1 MTTFSE
7 DDKRFMQLALEQAKL
22 ALDAGDFPVG
32 AALVLNGELLGVG
45 RNSLFSSNRTDAHAE
60 HNLLTE
66 KSEEIRNTIRGI
78 TNYSLTLY
86 TTLEPCL
93 MCLGTAILHRVSR
106 IVIACPDP
114 TGGTIAINRNDL
126 GSFYQRVWASFEMG
140 LEWQTSYDMI
150 VEFLKTGKFSFW
162 EQMLVEFEEVKAN
175 LET

>member
-1 MTTFSE
+1 MSSFSKE
-7 DDKRFMQLALEQAKL
+7 DKQFMQLALAQAKL

-32 AALVLNGELLGVG
+32 AALILNGELLGVR
-45 RNSLFSSNRTDAHAE
+45 RNSLFSDNRTDAHAE

-66 KSEEIRNTIRGI
+66 KSEEIRNTIRGKKD
-78 TNYSLTLY
+78 YSLTLY

-114 TGGTIAINRNDL
+114 TGGTININRDDL

-140 LEWQTSYDMI
+140 LEREASYDLI
-150 VEFLKTGKFSFW
+150 VQFLKTGKFKSW
-162 EQMLVEFEEVKAN
+162 KEMLTEFEELKAIW
-175 LET
+175 